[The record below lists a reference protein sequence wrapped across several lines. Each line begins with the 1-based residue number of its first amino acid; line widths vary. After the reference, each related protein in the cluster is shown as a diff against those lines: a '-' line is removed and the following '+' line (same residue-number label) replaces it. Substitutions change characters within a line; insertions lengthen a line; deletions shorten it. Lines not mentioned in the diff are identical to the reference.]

1 MFKKLPGV
9 LILSLVVVAVHA
21 QVAVNVDANTTVRT
35 VDERVFGVN
44 STMWDPALGSAQ
56 TAQLVQ
62 DAGIRFIRLPG
73 GSDSDTTHWYSN
85 QNVYPSSFKWVSGFD
100 AASGLIRS
108 ITPQAQAI
116 VTVNY
121 GSGSPEEAAAWV
133 AYANFPTSGATDVSI
148 GTGTDPLN
156 VDYNFHTASYWAGIR
171 TATPLATDDG
181 MNFLRL
187 GLTQPMNFKY
197 WEIGNEVYGLAW
209 EYDTHTPKNEPY
221 TYATNAAAFITK
233 MKAVDPTIKI
243 GVVVET
249 GQDSNGNEDAT
260 STGACV
266 SPILHSATNLNDGS
280 VHCGWTPIVLARLKQ
295 LGVTPDF
302 LIYHRYDMSP
312 GAENDSTL
320 LQASEGTTGI
330 SSWAS
335 DAADLRNQINDYF
348 DNTGAGNN
356 IELLVTE
363 HNSVYADPGKQ
374 STSLVNGLFL
384 ADSIGNILQT
394 EFNSMNWWALRN
406 GGDSSANNLSSSLYG
421 WRNFGDYGILSTA
434 TTGCTNLANCDPTA
448 YDAYPTYYAMKLM
461 SLFARGGDTVI
472 SASSNNDLL
481 TVYATKRSTDNSMSL
496 LVINKSPTATTS
508 AQFAVSGYTP
518 GSTANVYTYDKDNDN
533 AANPLIATGCT
544 DITAS
549 TLSVPS
555 ATFTASFA
563 PYSMTVLTF
572 NRQTPDSAAATLASS
587 MPSVGFQ
594 PGNKTVQS
602 GATASFTSGALGCPV
617 PTYKWQRTANG
628 SSSWTDLSDGGAY
641 SGTTTT
647 TLNVVAASN
656 MSGDQFRLVATN
668 TNGNINSNAA
678 TLTISASSSSSSG
691 ATGGGAGG
699 GGGGGSLN
707 WIWLALLTG
716 LGLLSGH
723 INQVT
728 SRQSMSVR

>member
-1 MFKKLPGV
+1 MFKKLLSILV
-9 LILSLVVVAVHA
+9 LACAAVAVHA
-21 QVAVNVDANTTVRT
+21 QVAVSVDASSTVRT

-44 STMWDPALGSAQ
+44 STMWDPSLGSAQ

-62 DAGIRFIRLPG
+62 QAGIRFIRLPG

-85 QNVYPSSFKWVSGFD
+85 QNVYPSTFKWVSGFD

-133 AYANFPTSGATDVSI
+133 AYANFAANVAPAQDVTI

-156 VDYNFHTASYWAGIR
+156 VDYNFQTAGYWANLR
-171 TATPLATDDG
+171 AASPMAPDDG

-197 WEIGNEVYGLAW
+197 WEIGNEVYGQSW

-243 GVVVET
+243 GVVAEI
-249 GQDSNGNEDAT
+249 GQDTYSNGT
-260 STGACV
+260 T
-266 SPILHSATNLNDGS
+266 HTATNLTDNS
-280 VHCGWTPIVLARLKQ
+280 VHNGWTPVMLARLKA
-295 LGVTPDF
+295 LGVAPDF
-302 LIYHRYDMSP
+302 LIYHRYEQAP
-312 GAENDSTL
+312 GSESDATL
-320 LQASEGTTGI
+320 LQA
-330 SSWAS
+330 AS
-335 DAADLRNQINDYF
+335 TWKNDAADLRKQLTDYYG
-348 DNTGAGNN
+348 TGSSN
-356 IELLVTE
+356 IELVVTE
-363 HNSVYADPGKQ
+363 NNSVYSNPGKQ
-374 STSLVNGLFL
+374 STSLVDGLYL
-384 ADSIGNILQT
+384 ADSIGNVMQT
-394 EFNSMNWWALRN
+394 EFNGLAWWALRN
-406 GGDSSANNLSSSLYG
+406 GGDSSKNNLSTSLYG
-421 WRNFGDYGILSTA
+421 WRNFGDYGMLSAA
-434 TTGCTNLANCDPTA
+434 TTCTNLANCDPTA
-448 YDAYPTYYAMKLM
+448 YDTYPTYYAMKLM

-472 SASSNNDLL
+472 STSSNNSLL
-481 TVYATKRSTDNSMSL
+481 AVYATKRSADNSMSL
-496 LVINKSPTATTS
+496 LVINKSPAAATS

-533 AANPLIATGCT
+533 AANPLIASGCT

-549 TLSVPS
+549 TLDIPS

-572 NRQTPDSAAATLASS
+572 NRQIPDSAAATLTSS

-594 PGNKTVQS
+594 PGNKTVES
-602 GATASFTSGALGCPV
+602 GATASFTSGALGCPA
-617 PTYKWQRTANG
+617 PTYKWQRMAKG
-628 SSSWTDLSDGGAY
+628 SSSWADLSDGGAY
-641 SGTTTT
+641 SGTTTATLSVT
-647 TLNVVAASN
+647 TTAS

-678 TLTISASSSSSSG
+678 TLTVNVSSSSSS
-691 ATGGGAGG
+691 AAGGGAGG
-699 GGGGGSLN
+699 GGGGGGSLN
-707 WIWLALLTG
+707 WTLLALLTG

-723 INQVT
+723 I
-728 SRQSMSVR
+728 RLHRAKAFM